1 MNRWLITGF
10 SFVATITFVEAAD
23 TNTTLSEILAE
34 RPLANV
40 VKASD
45 LIGHDVRDSSDKK
58 LGDIKDVALDLEGG
72 KILYAVV
79 SIGGDQDAE
88 NHLLAVPAKLLAAK
102 DSHLILKADKSKLSS
117 APTFSAKSSLSAEF
131 LSDLNRRFPPEGSQ
145 DSGAITNASKRV
157 QLAKSILEM
166 RVLDS
171 AGEAAGEVKDLAL
184 DWNSERIPFVIVAPS
199 GVLKLAAI
207 WYPVPSS
214 ALKMTNGKSL
224 ALTMTSDRFVAAPQL
239 RPGDWANLSDLQ
251 RAKQIYAF
259 YGTPGYFESG
269 ALQSTG
275 RTNALERIY
284 HEPQK

>member
-10 SFVATITFVEAAD
+10 SFVAAMTFVEAAD

-34 RPLANV
+34 RPLSNV

-88 NHLLAVPAKLLAAK
+88 NHLLTVPAGLLAAK
-102 DSHLILKADKSKLSS
+102 DNHLILKGDKSKLSS

-131 LSDLNRRFPPEGSQ
+131 LSDLNRRFPPEGSR
-145 DSGAITNASKRV
+145 DSGAITNASQL
-157 QLAKSILEM
+157 QLAKSILGM
-166 RVLDS
+166 RVFDS
-171 AGEAAGEVKDLAL
+171 SGEAAGEVKDLAL

-199 GVLKLAAI
+199 GVLKLAAV
-207 WYPVPSS
+207 WYPVPSI

>member
-1 MNRWLITGF
+1 MNRWLTTGI
-10 SFVATITFVEAAD
+10 SFVAAMTFVNAAD

-45 LIGHDVRDSSDKK
+45 LIGSDVRDSADKK
-58 LGDIKDVALDLEGG
+58 IGDIKDVALDLADG

-79 SIGGDQDAE
+79 SIEGDQEAE
-88 NHLLAVPAKLLAAK
+88 HLRALPASLLAAK
-102 DSHLILKADKSKLSS
+102 ESHLILETDKSKLSS
-117 APTFSAKSSLSAEF
+117 APAFSAESSLNAQF
-131 LSDLNRRFPPEGSQ
+131 VSDLNRRFRAADAQ
-145 DSGAITNASKRV
+145 DNGAATNALKHV
-157 QLAKSILEM
+157 QLAKTILDL

-171 AGEAAGEVKDLAL
+171 SRKAAGEVKDLAL
-184 DWNSERIPFVIVAPS
+184 DWNSGRIPFVIVSPS
-199 GVLKLAAI
+199 GLLKLAAV
-207 WYPVPSS
+207 WYPVPPG
-214 ALKMTNGKSL
+214 ALKMTDGKSL
-224 ALTMTSDRFVAAPQL
+224 ALTMTSDRFVAAPQF

-251 RAKQIYAF
+251 RAKQVYAF
-259 YGTPGYFESG
+259 YGTPGYFENG